1 MFFNTGV
8 SQSIASVKPLNS
20 PDIKRM
26 EMSPGSCEESIRI
39 DPNFTYKYNYVLIQI
54 SYSQLF
60 SPFNNQPII
69 SLKF

>member
-1 MFFNTGV
+1 MLFNTGV
-8 SQSIASVKPLNS
+8 SQSIANVKPLNS

-26 EMSPGSCEESIRI
+26 EISPRRWEESIRI
-39 DPNFTYKYNYVLIQI
+39 DPNFTYKYNYVLMRV

-60 SPFNNQPII
+60 SSFNNQPII